1 MSGSIIYIHSNAMGH
16 LMPMQ
21 VSLLPESLIAK
32 AASERPDILV
42 HSHVHHQVVR
52 LGEGLATHLASL
64 VVPDGLVD
72 VGQVVRLY
80 LVKASVVVADL
91 GHHGRG
97 LCGLAGRAGLS

>member
-1 MSGSIIYIHSNAMGH
+1 MGR
-16 LMPMQ
+16 LVPLQ

-52 LGEGLATHLASL
+52 LGEGLATHLAVLKDPVASL

-80 LVKASVVVADL
+80 LMKASVVVADL
-91 GHHGRG
+91 GHHRRAG
-97 LCGLAGRAGLS
+97 LCGLAGCAGLS

>member
-1 MSGSIIYIHSNAMGH
+1 M
-16 LMPMQ
+16 
-21 VSLLPESLIAK
+21 SLLPESLIAK
-32 AASERPDILV
+32 AAAERPDVLV

-52 LGEGLATHLASL
+52 LGEGLATHLTVLKDPVASL

>member
-1 MSGSIIYIHSNAMGH
+1 MGR
-16 LMPMQ
+16 LVPLQ

-32 AASERPDILV
+32 AAAERPNVLV
-42 HSHVHHQVVR
+42 HPHVHHQVVR
-52 LGEGLATHLASL
+52 LGEGLATHLTVLKDPVASL

>member
-21 VSLLPESLIAK
+21 VSLLPETIITM
-32 AASERPDILV
+32 AAAERPNVLV
-42 HSHVHHQVVR
+42 QPHVHLQVVR

-72 VGQVVRLY
+72 VGQVVL
-80 LVKASVVVADL
+80 VVADF
-91 GHHGRG
+91 GHHLGG
-97 LCGLAGRAGLS
+97 LYDLAGLS

>member
-1 MSGSIIYIHSNAMGH
+1 MGR
-16 LMPMQ
+16 LVPLQ

-52 LGEGLATHLASL
+52 LGEGLATHLAVLKDPVASL